1 MISFSKMTMLGT
13 LLAAG
18 ALTLAQGQSQPAP
31 APPPRAQVA
40 PAPPSPAPS
49 PAPVLAPMPME
60 LMAPTEP
67 PEPPEPPEPMIAPDA
82 WRDIDIHPDI
92 DIHIEPFE
100 FAFPPEKQLAMND
113 QIERAMEK
121 AQEAQEKIAGMNF
134 DFDFKKDFAP
144 MALAYAQDARAYAR
158 DARSYDRH
166 GGSDDGL
173 YSSGKRALDEHR
185 WDQALDRF
193 SEVATRGGAEADG
206 ALYWKAYSLDRLAR
220 RDEALATIAE
230 LRKAFPNSR
239 WLDDAKALEVE
250 VRQATGKPA
259 APETES
265 DDEIKLLALNGL
277 MQSDPDRAFPI
288 LENLLKSAQA
298 PRLKKRTLFV
308 LAENGSQ
315 RAQQLLERIARGN
328 ANPDLQLEAINYMS
342 VVNRKQSNNG
352 QVLTEIYNS
361 STDAAVKRAVLAA
374 FVSGQDK
381 DRLLQ
386 IAKTEKN
393 QDLRIQA
400 IHMLGSTAAQ
410 PEMWQLYQAETS
422 PEVKRQIL
430 YALAGAGNSEKMLE
444 VARTEKDAGLR
455 RSAIQSIAGIKA
467 PNTSEALVAIYSS
480 DQDKDVK
487 RTIVSVLYSQRNVK
501 ALIELG
507 RKETDPDMKRH
518 IVQHLVELK
527 SPEATAFL
535 EEILK

>member
-1 MISFSKMTMLGT
+1 
-13 LLAAG
+13 
-18 ALTLAQGQSQPAP
+18 
-31 APPPRAQVA
+31 
-40 PAPPSPAPS
+40 
-49 PAPVLAPMPME
+49 
-60 LMAPTEP
+60 
-67 PEPPEPPEPMIAPDA
+67 MIAPEPLGDV
-82 WRDIDIHPDI
+82 DVD
-92 DIHIEPFE
+92 IEPYEFE
-100 FAFPPEKQLAMND
+100 FPPEQEMAMND

-121 AQEAQEKIAGMNF
+121 AWEAQEKIGRTDLDF
-134 DFDFKKDFAP
+134 KFDFKKDLTAP
-144 MALAYAQDARAYAR
+144 FMALAQAY
-158 DARSYDRH
+158 SKEDRLFGRR
-166 GGSDDGL
+166 GGSDDAL

-250 VRQATGKPA
+250 VRQASGKPA
-259 APETES
+259 APETEN

-308 LAENGSQ
+308 LAENGSP

-328 ANPDLQLEAINYMS
+328 ANPDLQLEAITYMS
-342 VVNRKQSNNG
+342 VMNRMQSNNG
-352 QVLTEIYNS
+352 QVLLEIYNS
-361 STDAAVKRAVLAA
+361 SADTAVKRAVLAA
-374 FVSGQDK
+374 FVSSQDK
-381 DRLLQ
+381 DRLMQ
-386 IAKTEKN
+386 IARNEKN
-393 QDLRIQA
+393 PELRIQA
-400 IHMLGSTAAQ
+400 IHMLGATAAQ

-422 PEVKRQIL
+422 PEVKKQIL
-430 YALAGAGNSEKMLE
+430 WALAGAGNSEKMLE

-455 RSAIQSIAGIKA
+455 RSAIQSLAGIKA
-467 PNTSEALVAIYSS
+467 PNTSDAVASLYSTER
-480 DQDKDVK
+480 DKEVK
-487 RTIVSVLYSQRNVK
+487 RAIVSTLFAQKNVK

-507 RKETDPDMKRH
+507 RKETDPEMKRH
-518 IVQHLVELK
+518 IVQLLVELK

>member
-1 MISFSKMTMLGT
+1 L
-13 LLAAG
+13 
-18 ALTLAQGQSQPAP
+18 
-31 APPPRAQVA
+31 
-40 PAPPSPAPS
+40 PPSP
-49 PAPVLAPMPME
+49 
-60 LMAPTEP
+60 
-67 PEPPEPPEPMIAPDA
+67 
-82 WRDIDIHPDI
+82 WRDIDDI

-100 FAFPPEKQLAMND
+100 FEFPPEQQMAMND

-121 AQEAQEKIAGMNF
+121 AQEAQEKIAGMNLDF
-134 DFDFKKDFAP
+134 KFDFKKDSRP
-144 MALAYAQDARAYAR
+144 WRWRRMPGPTR
-158 DARSYDRH
+158 DMQVLTGATAAATT
-166 GGSDDGL
+166 GL

-308 LAENGSQ
+308 LAENGSP

-352 QVLTEIYNS
+352 QVLFEIYNS

-381 DRLLQ
+381 DRLMQ
-386 IAKTEKN
+386 IAKTKRTPTCGFKPSICS
-393 QDLRIQA
+393 RI
-400 IHMLGSTAAQ
+400 HRGAARDVAAL
-410 PEMWQLYQAETS
+410 PGRNV
-422 PEVKRQIL
+422 PDVKRQIL
-430 YALAGAGNSEKMLE
+430 YALAGAGNSEK
-444 VARTEKDAGLR
+444 TAGSGAHRKGR
-455 RSAIQSIAGIKA
+455 RPPPQRHPGIGGIKA
-467 PNTSEALVAIYSS
+467 PNTSEALVAIYST

-487 RTIVSVLYSQRNVK
+487 RTIVSVLFAR
-501 ALIELG
+501 
-507 RKETDPDMKRH
+507 RM
-518 IVQHLVELK
+518 
-527 SPEATAFL
+527 
-535 EEILK
+535 